1 MKSSTSPL
9 QAFERL
15 KAIEIF
21 SYATGDIGFNLYWA
35 PLSAFLMIYLTD
47 IVGLGMATVALLLMT
62 MRAVSAIADPLLAA
76 IVDRTKTHYGR
87 YRPWFL
93 WLALPMA
100 ASGVL
105 AFSTSG
111 LPVGTGVPAVFVS
124 VILMNLVYTAGNVA
138 YNALSGVIT
147 SDPTQR
153 ETVLS
158 IRYCGAFL
166 TAAIITLIT
175 PKLVAFAGP
184 HQEALGWQFVMTVYG
199 VLAALIFGNLFL
211 HTRERFA
218 FASEPN
224 ANPLT
229 DVRDLFTCRPWLV
242 LFVQAF
248 IITIASMLH
257 SGVTPYYAKYLLGR
271 ADLVPAFTMIFT
283 CGLAAGSG
291 LCLVFIRWISPRTL
305 VAVMLILSGLFS
317 IGFYIAPAHQI
328 GLVFALQALSGTAFG
343 MVSTLTVAMYGDTA
357 DFNAVR
363 TGHRAT
369 AMTYSGIMFSKKI
382 GGAAAAALIGAGMV
396 FHGYT
401 ANAAASPAELSMIR
415 LLIGVV
421 PAALFG
427 AGAIAMAF
435 YELNVARVTR
445 HHTER
450 VSAADAASQS

>member
-1 MKSSTSPL
+1 MKSSTGPL

-15 KAIEIF
+15 KAVEIF

-47 IVGLGMATVALLLMT
+47 IAGLSMATVALLLAT
-62 MRAVSAIADPLLAA
+62 MRFVSAIADPLLAA
-76 IVDRTKTHYGR
+76 VVDRTKTHYGR

-111 LPVGTGVPAVFVS
+111 LPAGTRVPAIFIS
-124 VILMNLVYTAGNVA
+124 VILMNLIYTAGNVA

-147 SDPTQR
+147 SDPKQR
-153 ETVLS
+153 EAVLS

-166 TAAIITLIT
+166 TAAVITWVT
-175 PKLVAFAGP
+175 PKLVAFAGA
-184 HQEALGWQFVMTVYG
+184 HQEALGWQFAMTVYG
-199 VLAALIFGNLFL
+199 VAAALIFGNLFL

-218 FASEPN
+218 FATEPN
-224 ANPLT
+224 SNPLK
-229 DVRDLFTCRPWLV
+229 DIRDLFTCRPWLV

-271 ADLVPAFTMIFT
+271 PDLVPAFTMIFT
-283 CGLAAGSG
+283 FGLAAGSG
-291 LCLVFIRWISPRTL
+291 LCLVLIQWISPRTL
-305 VAVMLILSGLFS
+305 VAGMLILAGLFS
-317 IGFYIAPAHQI
+317 LGFYIVPAGQI
-328 GLVFALQALSGTAFG
+328 GPIFALQALSGIACGT
-343 MVSTLTVAMYGDTA
+343 VSTLTVAMYGDTA
-357 DFNAVR
+357 DYNAVR
-363 TGHRAT
+363 AGHRAT

-401 ANAAASPAELSMIR
+401 ANAAASTAELSMIR

-427 AGAIAMAF
+427 AGAIATAF
-435 YELNVARVTR
+435 YDLNVARITR
-445 HHTER
+445 HHPDR
-450 VSAADAASQS
+450 VAAANAAHQA